1 MLVLKCFKK
10 NIYVNNIN
18 MLYYDRID
26 VSQGTDVDKTSVSKE
41 CVICFYWHYLNKGF
55 KFQPD
60 GCHDFG

>member
-1 MLVLKCFKK
+1 
-10 NIYVNNIN
+10 

-26 VSQGTDVDKTSVSKE
+26 VSQGTDVDKTSASKE
-41 CVICFYWHYLNKGF
+41 YVICFYWHYLNKGF